1 MAPGWLL
8 QECAMWVK
16 TQMVRTRHKERESRV
31 WPLRK
36 RAAKPFTVQGK
47 HQKGSLKTKWP
58 MWLKRTGISMYE
70 FSCVCSERQCGP
82 SFSVN
87 WSYSQIF
94 FLQGYFFT
102 VYFCF
107 CFGFGGSQGRTE
119 IATHGA
125 EWKHMSEN
133 RSPEVK
139 ARWAHR
145 SPWEF
150 LMPTPGLGPDQE
162 PLSLKQEA

>member
-94 FLQGYFFT
+94 FFARVFFYFLLLFLFWFWWKSGKNWDCHPWSRMKT
-102 VYFCF
+102 HVWKQKPR
-107 CFGFGGSQGRTE
+107 GKGKMSSQVPLGIPDAHTRPGTWGS
-119 IATHGA
+119 
-125 EWKHMSEN
+125 S
-133 RSPEVK
+133 S
-139 ARWAHR
+139 
-145 SPWEF
+145 S
-150 LMPTPGLGPDQE
+150 
-162 PLSLKQEA
+162 